1 MRVLVTGA
9 GGFVGRHLARLLVAE
24 GDRVA
29 GTCWGECLAIP
40 GVELHEAD
48 VRDRA
53 SVERVVR
60 QVRPEV
66 VVHLAGLSHV
76 GQSWERPG
84 CYFAVNVT
92 GTENVVRSAGGAR
105 VLIASSADVYGAVPE
120 AEQPIG
126 EERALEPG
134 TPYGATKAAA
144 ERLAVALAGPA
155 AVVVRSFN
163 LIGPGQ
169 SRDFALP
176 SFAAQL
182 AAIRRG
188 EAEPMLQVGNLSAR
202 RDFVHVEAA
211 ARAYALLARRGEGRT
226 AYNLASG
233 RARSMAEVLEALI
246 RLSGVEAR
254 VERDPARF
262 RPVDL
267 PLLCGDPSRLRA
279 LGWEPEPG
287 VDEAIAG
294 LWREAASTPSTS

>member
-1 MRVLVTGA
+1 MRVLITGA
-9 GGFVGRHLARLLVAE
+9 GGFVGRHVARLLVAE

-29 GTCWGECLAIP
+29 GTYWAECLEIP

-60 QVRPEV
+60 GVRPEV
-66 VVHLAGLSHV
+66 VIHLAGLSHV
-76 GQSWERPG
+76 GQSWDRPG
-84 CYFAVNVT
+84 CYFAVNVL
-92 GTENVVRSAGGAR
+92 GTENVVRAAGGAR
-105 VLIASSADVYGAVPE
+105 VLVASSADVYGAVPE
-120 AEQPIG
+120 DEQPIA
-126 EERALEPG
+126 EDRPLAPG
-134 TPYGATKAAA
+134 TPYGLTKAAA
-144 ERLAVALAGPA
+144 ERLAVALAGEA

-169 SRDFALP
+169 ARDFALP

-188 EAEPMLQVGNLSAR
+188 EAEPVLSVGNLSAR

-211 ARAYALLARRGEGRT
+211 ARAYVLLARRGEPGT

-233 RARSMAEVLEALI
+233 RALAIEEVLEALV
-246 RLSGVEAR
+246 RASGVEAR

-267 PLLCGDPSRLRA
+267 PLLCGDPGRLRA

-287 VDEAIAG
+287 VPEAIEG
-294 LWREAASTPSTS
+294 LWQEALAS